1 VEAGNLPAKAAQRK
15 EANMNKNYRIMMKRP
30 TITAFGALLVFLT
43 GCGTTRIREYQPA
56 SPSVSERTAQESG
69 VTVALDPFVEKA
81 RTEKYFDINAV
92 ANGIAILHV
101 RVANR
106 TTDRTFLVKKEGFQL
121 VRDGAGGLTGDGKK
135 IERSQAT
142 GDALGVTGAVLS
154 GLGGSGLLLVGSA
167 IVSHATEVQRNF
179 TSKEMGDQTLSPGE
193 SMEGF
198 IYFAPLKHGEDWTR
212 TAAVKARMAD
222 TKTRQFIEFNVPL
235 AQ

>member
-1 VEAGNLPAKAAQRK
+1 
-15 EANMNKNYRIMMKRP
+15 MKRS
-30 TITAFGALLVFLT
+30 TITAFGALLVFFT
-43 GCGTTRIREYQPA
+43 GCGTTRIREYQA
-56 SPSVSERTAQESG
+56 AFPSVSERTAQESG

-106 TTDRTFLVKKEGFQL
+106 TTDRTFFVKKEGFQL
-121 VRDGAGGLTGDGKK
+121 LRDGAGSLTGDGKK
-135 IERSQAT
+135 VERSSPAGQVI
-142 GDALGVTGAVLS
+142 GVVGMGALMG
-154 GLGGSGLLLVGSA
+154 LVGSA
-167 IVSHATEVQRNF
+167 MVSHATEVQRNF

-193 SMEGF
+193 STEGF

>member
-1 VEAGNLPAKAAQRK
+1 
-15 EANMNKNYRIMMKRP
+15 MMKRP